1 MSDIRIDAI
10 GLWYYRGDE
19 MIRRDIVALFQQH
32 LQQDESGRYF
42 IEIPPQRYP
51 VDVEDTAFVV
61 WAILWG
67 EENEP
72 LLLLSD
78 ETIEE
83 LAPSTLRIGKENVLY
98 CRIKNGRF
106 DARFSRSSY
115 YQLAEHID
123 YDPQRDAHFIIQKG
137 HRYYI

>member
-1 MSDIRIDAI
+1 MSDILIDAN
-10 GLWYYRGDE
+10 GVWYYRGEE
-19 MIRRDIVALFQQH
+19 MTRRDIVALFHQH
-32 LQQDESGRYF
+32 LQQDESGGYF

-61 WAILWG
+61 WTILWG

-83 LAPSTLRIGKENVLY
+83 LDPCTLRIGKENVLY
-98 CRIKNGRF
+98 CRIKNGCF

-115 YQLAEHID
+115 YQLAEYID
-123 YDPQRDAHFIIQKG
+123 YDLQRNAHFIIQKG
-137 HRYYI
+137 HRFYI